1 MATITTIHD
10 NIIAYNK
17 ELININ
23 SKITIKEY
31 IHKINILFI
40 IDLLDL
46 VTKNE
51 CCVPHTF
58 LLNIK

>member
-10 NIIAYNK
+10 NIIAYKK